1 MCHSDITIL
10 PSQWIRETREPALN
24 FASAH
29 ECVNYDLVDQW
40 AGDRR
45 VDISEPGYLQHP
57 NLGTLSAEFFPNSSL
72 GDGKSMLKV
81 SIC

>member
-40 AGDRR
+40 AGDRM

-57 NLGTLSAEFFPNSSL
+57 NLGMSS
-72 GDGKSMLKV
+72 
-81 SIC
+81 I